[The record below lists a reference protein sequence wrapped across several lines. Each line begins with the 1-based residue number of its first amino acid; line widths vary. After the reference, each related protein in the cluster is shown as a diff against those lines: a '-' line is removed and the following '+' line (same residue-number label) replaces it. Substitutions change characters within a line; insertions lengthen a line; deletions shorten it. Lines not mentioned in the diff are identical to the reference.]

1 MIKAIPN
8 RTIGLQKK
16 EIQDGVQ
23 ESDCKCCNGK
33 GVYTVSLPS
42 KAIKNLKVKSSINVE
57 ADCKECEGTGKIKN
71 TIRIIRKNKVT
82 AII

>member
-23 ESDCKCCNGK
+23 ECDCKSCNGK

-57 ADCKECEGTGKIKN
+57 TDCKDCEGTGKIKSK
-71 TIRIIRKNKVT
+71 IRIIRKNKVT
-82 AII
+82 AIL